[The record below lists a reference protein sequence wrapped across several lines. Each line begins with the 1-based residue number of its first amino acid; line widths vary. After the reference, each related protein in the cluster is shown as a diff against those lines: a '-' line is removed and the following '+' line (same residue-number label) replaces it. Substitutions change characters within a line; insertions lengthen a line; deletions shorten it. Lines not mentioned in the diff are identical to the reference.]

1 MTPETRLTNSARL
14 SPAFEVR
21 FKADDDAGAITGLAA
36 GFGDRLV
43 DAYGDVIAAG
53 AFRKSIEAHEAAGTM
68 PAMLWQHDPSEPI
81 GVWTEISETDKGLT
95 VAGKLNL
102 DTQRGREALSLL
114 RQGALSGLSIGF
126 VAKAAEP
133 TKGGRRLTEVD
144 LWEVSL
150 VTFPARQ
157 EGRVTEIRSARD
169 LEKLLRDAGLPRAA
183 ATKAA
188 SGGWPALS
196 GEPNRNLAELARM
209 MKRTAERL
217 KG

>member
-1 MTPETRLTNSARL
+1 MTPETKLTDSARL
-14 SPAFEVR
+14 SPAIEVR
-21 FKADDDAGAITGLAA
+21 FRADDEAGLITGLAA
-36 GFGDRLV
+36 GFGDALP

-53 AFRKSIEAHEAAGTM
+53 AFRKSIAAHKAAKTM

-81 GVWTEISETDKGLT
+81 GIWTDMAETEKGLELS
-95 VAGKLNL
+95 GQLNL
-102 DTQRGREALSLL
+102 ETQRGREALSLL

-126 VAKAAEP
+126 TATAAEA

-150 VTFPARQ
+150 VTFPARK
-157 EGRVTEIRSARD
+157 EGRVTEVKSARD
-169 LEKLLRDAGLPRAA
+169 LEKILRDAGLARAA

-188 SGGWPALS
+188 VGGWPALA
-196 GEPNRNLAELARM
+196 GENRNLAELAQL